1 MLFPVVATIWPL
13 IGRGTTVVKKF
24 ILYVFPFG
32 PGAWLWGTLYID
44 RQNHKDT
51 ITKLDKECEAIKSR
65 SNKIVIFPE
74 GTRSQEDELLPFK
87 KGPFH
92 IAIQSQSMIQ
102 PIVVS
107 KYHFLSDKR
116 KVFGRGIT
124 IPERDIFFDLF
135 QLIKNKNCILCRSYH
150 HISSARNILRRIDQ
164 RRSTST
170 VREN

>member
-1 MLFPVVATIWPL
+1 M
-13 IGRGTTVVKKF
+13 VKKF

-44 RQNHKDT
+44 RKNHKDT
-51 ITKLDKECEAIKSR
+51 LVKLDKECDAIKNR

-116 KVFGRGIT
+116 KFFGKGKFKRS
-124 IPERDIFFDLF
+124 ERFCDC
-135 QLIKNKNCILCRSYH
+135 K
-150 HISSARNILRRIDQ
+150 RN
-164 RRSTST
+164 S
-170 VREN
+170 

>member
-1 MLFPVVATIWPL
+1 MRLTVKINCKTFSDIRFLVIATIWPL
-13 IGRGTTVVKKF
+13 IGRGTVVVKKF

-44 RQNHKDT
+44 RKNHKDT
-51 ITKLDKECEAIKSR
+51 LVKLDKECDAIKNR

-116 KVFGRGIT
+116 KIFGKGKPSTEETFRS
-124 IPERDIFFDLF
+124 FF
-135 QLIKNKNCILCRSYH
+135 NY
-150 HISSARNILRRIDQ
+150 
-164 RRSTST
+164 
-170 VREN
+170 